1 MIKAVMLDWAGTMVD
16 YGCFAPLNV
25 FMEVFH
31 RRDISITVDEAR
43 APMGMLKRDHIKAI
57 CQMERVSQLWVDKF
71 GSIPGEAE
79 IDALYADFEPLLF
92 ETLHE
97 YATPIPGA
105 VALVERLRAQG
116 IAIGSTTGY
125 TREMMDIVTAEASKL
140 GYAPDS
146 LVTPSEVPA
155 GRPAPWMIYQN
166 AMQLNVYPMY
176 HIVKA
181 GDTVSDILEGVHAG
195 CWSVG
200 VLLGSSELGMTEEEV
215 VNCDPQTLESRKAV
229 VAERFRAAGAHMI
242 IESIGQLDGAITEI
256 NQRLAG
262 GERP

>member
-1 MIKAVMLDWAGTMVD
+1 MIKAVIFDWAGTMVD

-25 FMEVFH
+25 FMEVFR
-31 RRDISITVDEAR
+31 RRDIPITVDEAR

-57 CQMERVSQLWVDKF
+57 CQMERVSQLWADQF
-71 GSIPGEAE
+71 GNIPGEPE

-92 ETLHE
+92 ATLHE

-105 VALVERLRAQG
+105 VALTERLRAQG

-125 TREMMDIVTAEASKL
+125 TREMMDIVAPEASKH
-140 GYAPDS
+140 GYEPDT
-146 LVTPSEVPA
+146 LVTPSEVSA
-155 GRPAPWMIYQN
+155 GRPTPWMIYQN

-176 HIVKA
+176 HIVKV
-181 GDTVSDILEGVHAG
+181 GDTLSDILEGVNAG

-215 VNCDPQTLESRKAV
+215 ANCDPQVLESRINL
-229 VAERFRAAGAHMI
+229 VAERFRAAGAHLVI
-242 IESIGQLDGAITEI
+242 DTIGQLDEAIDTL
-256 NQRLAG
+256 NLRLTRG
-262 GERP
+262 GRP